1 MVITNEE
8 LEKMIKAGNVAYLMT
23 VPHFLR
29 GLRKAKYI
37 CQDKRSTGQASNQ
50 GPPECDE
57 G

>member
-1 MVITNEE
+1 MVITNDE

-29 GLRKAKYI
+29 GLRKAKDI
-37 CQDKRSTGQASNQ
+37 CQDKRSPGQASNQ